1 MECPFCGF
9 ENENDESVCNSCGK
23 TMDFPLNNSNIE
35 NSQPKVD
42 KNRTSIDNNNQPNN
56 KVDVHYYPNN
66 NEYNNQNQ
74 YQNNQGYNNQNQ
86 YQNNQGYN
94 NQNQYQNNQGYN
106 NQNQY
111 QNNQG
116 YNNQNPNNYPNNQG
130 YNNQNPNNYPNNQG
144 YNNQYNRPYNTKSK
158 GIGLLLGF
166 LITGAGLCYVDK
178 WADGIA
184 MFFLCWI
191 LNIIGVLTLGLGFIP
206 AIALWIYSLIKTSE
220 YIDAYNE
227 GRPY

>member
-74 YQNNQGYNNQNQ
+74 YQNNQGYNNQNP
-86 YQNNQGYN
+86 NNYP
-94 NQNQYQNNQGYN
+94 
-106 NQNQY
+106 
-111 QNNQG
+111 NNQG
-116 YNNQNPNNYPNNQG
+116 YNNQNPNNYPNNQGYNNQNLNYYPNNQG

-158 GIGLLLGF
+158 GIGLPLGF

>member
-74 YQNNQGYNNQNQ
+74 YQNNQGYNNQN
-86 YQNNQGYN
+86 
-94 NQNQYQNNQGYN
+94 
-106 NQNQY
+106 
-111 QNNQG
+111 
-116 YNNQNPNNYPNNQG
+116 
-130 YNNQNPNNYPNNQG
+130 PNNYPNNQG

-178 WADGIA
+178 WACLLYTSTKRA
-184 MFFLCWI
+184 FFTKRVIYFIVNYLTSTWFRF
-191 LNIIGVLTLGLGFIP
+191 LNINL
-206 AIALWIYSLIKTSE
+206 
-220 YIDAYNE
+220 
-227 GRPY
+227 

>member
-74 YQNNQGYNNQNQ
+74 YQNNQGYNNQN
-86 YQNNQGYN
+86 
-94 NQNQYQNNQGYN
+94 
-106 NQNQY
+106 
-111 QNNQG
+111 
-116 YNNQNPNNYPNNQG
+116 PNNYPNNQG
-130 YNNQNPNNYPNNQG
+130 YNNQNLNYYPNNQG

>member
-1 MECPFCGF
+1 
-9 ENENDESVCNSCGK
+9 
-23 TMDFPLNNSNIE
+23 MDFPLNNSNIE

-66 NEYNNQNQ
+66 NE
-74 YQNNQGYNNQNQ
+74 
-86 YQNNQGYN
+86 YN

>member
-74 YQNNQGYNNQNQ
+74 YQNNQGYNNQNP
-86 YQNNQGYN
+86 NNYP
-94 NQNQYQNNQGYN
+94 
-106 NQNQY
+106 
-111 QNNQG
+111 NNQG

-130 YNNQNPNNYPNNQG
+130 YNNQNPNNYPNNQGYNNQNLNYYPNNQG

>member
-66 NEYNNQNQ
+66 NE
-74 YQNNQGYNNQNQ
+74 YNNQNQ

>member
-74 YQNNQGYNNQNQ
+74 YQNNQGYNNQNP
-86 YQNNQGYN
+86 NNYP
-94 NQNQYQNNQGYN
+94 
-106 NQNQY
+106 
-111 QNNQG
+111 NNQG
-116 YNNQNPNNYPNNQG
+116 YNNQNPNNYPNNQGYNNQNPNNYSNNQG

>member
-106 NQNQY
+106 NQN
-111 QNNQG
+111 
-116 YNNQNPNNYPNNQG
+116 PNNYPNNQG
-130 YNNQNPNNYPNNQG
+130 YNNQNLNYYPNNQG

>member
-35 NSQPKVD
+35 KSQPKVD

-94 NQNQYQNNQGYN
+94 NQN
-106 NQNQY
+106 
-111 QNNQG
+111 
-116 YNNQNPNNYPNNQG
+116 PNNYPNNQG

-144 YNNQYNRPYNTKSK
+144 YTNQYNRPYNTKSK

>member
-74 YQNNQGYNNQNQ
+74 YQKNKRYK
-86 YQNNQGYN
+86 
-94 NQNQYQNNQGYN
+94 
-106 NQNQY
+106 
-111 QNNQG
+111 
-116 YNNQNPNNYPNNQG
+116 NQNPNN
-130 YNNQNPNNYPNNQG
+130 
-144 YNNQYNRPYNTKSK
+144 
-158 GIGLLLGF
+158 
-166 LITGAGLCYVDK
+166 
-178 WADGIA
+178 
-184 MFFLCWI
+184 
-191 LNIIGVLTLGLGFIP
+191 
-206 AIALWIYSLIKTSE
+206 
-220 YIDAYNE
+220 
-227 GRPY
+227 

>member
-66 NEYNNQNQ
+66 NE
-74 YQNNQGYNNQNQ
+74 
-86 YQNNQGYN
+86 YN

-206 AIALWIYSLIKTSE
+206 AIALWIYSLIKTSD

>member
-66 NEYNNQNQ
+66 NE
-74 YQNNQGYNNQNQ
+74 
-86 YQNNQGYN
+86 
-94 NQNQYQNNQGYN
+94 YN

>member
-9 ENENDESVCNSCGK
+9 ENENESVCNSCGK

-56 KVDVHYYPNN
+56 KIDVHYYPNN

-86 YQNNQGYN
+86 YQ
-94 NQNQYQNNQGYN
+94 
-106 NQNQY
+106 
-111 QNNQG
+111 
-116 YNNQNPNNYPNNQG
+116 NNQG

>member
-74 YQNNQGYNNQNQ
+74 YQNNQGYNNQN
-86 YQNNQGYN
+86 
-94 NQNQYQNNQGYN
+94 
-106 NQNQY
+106 
-111 QNNQG
+111 
-116 YNNQNPNNYPNNQG
+116 PNNYPNNQG
-130 YNNQNPNNYPNNQG
+130 YNNQNPNNYPNNQR

-220 YIDAYNE
+220 YIDAYND

>member
-74 YQNNQGYNNQNQ
+74 YQNNQGYNNQNPNN
-86 YQNNQGYN
+86 YPNNQGYN

-106 NQNQY
+106 NQNL
-111 QNNQG
+111 
-116 YNNQNPNNYPNNQG
+116 NY
-130 YNNQNPNNYPNNQG
+130 YPNNQG

>member
-74 YQNNQGYNNQNQ
+74 YQNNQGYNNQNP
-86 YQNNQGYN
+86 NNYP
-94 NQNQYQNNQGYN
+94 
-106 NQNQY
+106 
-111 QNNQG
+111 NNQG
-116 YNNQNPNNYPNNQG
+116 YNNQNPNNYPNNQGYNNQNLNNYPNNQG

>member
-66 NEYNNQNQ
+66 NEN
-74 YQNNQGYNNQNQ
+74 
-86 YQNNQGYN
+86 
-94 NQNQYQNNQGYN
+94 N

-130 YNNQNPNNYPNNQG
+130 YNNQNLNYYPNNQG

>member
-74 YQNNQGYNNQNQ
+74 YQNNQGYNNQNPNN
-86 YQNNQGYN
+86 YPNNQGYN
-94 NQNQYQNNQGYN
+94 NQNPNNYP
-106 NQNQY
+106 
-111 QNNQG
+111 NNQG